1 MPPPITIGFTTT
13 IAPSYASHINNEKID
28 DMGKNSFFFAIV
40 AKVRLVE
47 LFLVDDGGSCYDV
60 IIIPKALTI
69 NIKRNRQRKR

>member
-1 MPPPITIGFTTT
+1 
-13 IAPSYASHINNEKID
+13 
-28 DMGKNSFFFAIV
+28 MGKNSFFFAIV